1 MFTFKPIDSKMS
13 EYIKKTIQNSF
24 ICNPPTRMD
33 IIGIYNGYVLSSQS
47 IPTNYVVLLLT
58 FVAGFQLGTIF
69 RLKN

>member
-1 MFTFKPIDSKMS
+1 MFTFKPIDTKMS
-13 EYIKKTIQNSF
+13 EYIKKTIQNSI
-24 ICNPPTRMD
+24 ICNPTRMK
-33 IIGIYNGYVLSSQS
+33 IGIDNGYVLYSRP